1 MVLLGAVAL
10 AARWAERDTARA
22 MSEENVEIVREFLE
36 ALWDRRDFEA
46 ALSCADSDLE
56 LDWSQSR
63 APYAGVVQGHE
74 QVIAWW
80 EDVAEAF
87 RDYRVVQRDFT
98 DCDPNLVVVEQ
109 SISGQGRGS
118 GVEVRATGATIWKV
132 RDGKVV
138 SGKLFQ
144 SKSEALEA
152 AGLSE

>member
-1 MVLLGAVAL
+1 
-10 AARWAERDTARA
+10 
-22 MSEENVEIVREFLE
+22 MSEENVQIVREFLE

-46 ALSCADSDLE
+46 ALSFADPELE

-74 QVIAWW
+74 EAIAWW
-80 EDVAEAF
+80 KDVAEAF
-87 RDYRVVQRDFT
+87 REYRVVRRDYT
-98 DCDPNLVVVEQ
+98 DCDSDLVVVEQ

-118 GVEVRATGATIWKV
+118 GIEVRATGATIWKV
-132 RDGKVV
+132 RDGRVA

-144 SKSEALEA
+144 SKAEALEA